1 MVVTAEALQRDVLSK
16 RGDSHLVFSCNGV
29 DYNHFHNEIDPDFK
43 FEKEFAEILEKG
55 QPMIGYYGALAKWFD
70 YQLVKELAETGKYQ
84 IVLFGI
90 KYDDSYEKAGLDR
103 QENVHF
109 LGSRD
114 YHVLQNYAAK
124 MDVLT
129 IPFLINEITKATSP
143 VKLFEYMALNK
154 PIVTTD
160 MDECRKYQSV
170 LIGHDHKEFE
180 AKLDE
185 ALGKRSDKAYIEL
198 LDREAL
204 ENTWEEKAKAIIE
217 EMKHCEEADGNR

>member
-1 MVVTAEALQRDVLSK
+1 MLTVATADKLYKEAKSNNKKTRIVQISNGAECDKFVPESVTEDQVYRQWL
-16 RGDSHLVFSCNGV
+16 
-29 DYNHFHNEIDPDFK
+29 
-43 FEKEFAEILEKG
+43 KEDMLHV
-55 QPMIGYYGALAKWFD
+55 GYYGALAKWFD

-170 LIGHDHKEFE
+170 LILSLIH
-180 AKLDE
+180 
-185 ALGKRSDKAYIEL
+185 I
-198 LDREAL
+198 
-204 ENTWEEKAKAIIE
+204 
-217 EMKHCEEADGNR
+217 